1 MTSQMTANF
10 LKREEVVIVLYRRI
24 VLIFSVSMN
33 MLSIG
38 LQMSNPKLL
47 Y

>member
-1 MTSQMTANF
+1 MTSQITVNI
-10 LKREEVVIVLYRRI
+10 LKCEEVVIVLYRRMA
-24 VLIFSVSMN
+24 LLFSVSMN